1 MINEIINKLKN
12 KKIAIVG
19 FGLEGKSTY
28 KFIRSHLKNE
38 KITIIDFNDKSNEDI
53 CKDDNNVSFIYGDNY
68 LDNLDKYDVILKT
81 PGITFKDI
89 DTSGFKDKISSQLEL
104 ILEVNKKNIIGITGT
119 KGKSTTSSL
128 IYEMLKDQGKDVI
141 LVGNIGKPIFDEIDN
156 YKEDTTIVVEMSSHQ
171 LEFIKTSPHIAL
183 LLNLYQD
190 HLDHDGTLEH
200 YHNNKMNIFKYQTE
214 DDICFYSSDN
224 PYTIQRMSEYDYK
237 AEKYDI
243 SFDNN
248 TSTDHSVRISKP
260 DVYLGDKLIYTDG
273 ERNLIGDHY
282 LKDIMF
288 VVALA
293 DVLGLDL
300 DKVKETIKNFKPLEY
315 RLENIGIIDGI
326 EYYVDTIATVPEA
339 TMEAI
344 KAIPNINTLIIGG
357 EDRSTEYDHFINFLN
372 NDPAAKN
379 IKNIICMYGTGK
391 RIFPKLDKNNRNIFY
406 TDKLKEAYELAKK
419 YTDLNKTCLFSP
431 AASSKDYFKDYREK
445 GQYFKCLV
453 NNQETDI
460 KEHK

>member
-1 MINEIINKLKN
+1 
-12 KKIAIVG
+12 
-19 FGLEGKSTY
+19 
-28 KFIRSHLKNE
+28 
-38 KITIIDFNDKSNEDI
+38 
-53 CKDDNNVSFIYGDNY
+53 
-68 LDNLDKYDVILKT
+68 
-81 PGITFKDI
+81 
-89 DTSGFKDKISSQLEL
+89 
-104 ILEVNKKNIIGITGT
+104 
-119 KGKSTTSSL
+119 
-128 IYEMLKDQGKDVI
+128 
-141 LVGNIGKPIFDEIDN
+141 
-156 YKEDTTIVVEMSSHQ
+156 
-171 LEFIKTSPHIAL
+171 
-183 LLNLYQD
+183 
-190 HLDHDGTLEH
+190 
-200 YHNNKMNIFKYQTE
+200 
-214 DDICFYSSDN
+214 
-224 PYTIQRMSEYDYK
+224 
-237 AEKYDI
+237 
-243 SFDNN
+243 
-248 TSTDHSVRISKP
+248 
-260 DVYLGDKLIYTDG
+260 
-273 ERNLIGDHY
+273 
-282 LKDIMF
+282 MF

-344 KAIPNINTLIIGG
+344 KAISNINTLIIGG

-379 IKNIICMYGTGK
+379 
-391 RIFPKLDKNNRNIFY
+391 DRNIFY
-406 TDKLKEAYELAKK
+406 TDKLKEAYEIAKK